1 MSFRLFDIREVRN
14 MKYAVDSKMAEFI
27 DKYTI
32 EDMGVP
38 SIVLME
44 RAALSVAGKVAEV
57 AVNFNHE
64 VKIVAV
70 CGVGNNG
77 ADGIAAAR
85 ILSWQGL
92 NVDIVVVGDETKATK
107 EFLEQ
112 KAIAEK
118 SGMHFGNI
126 SSIKEYVIIIDA
138 LFGVGLSRNVEGVYA
153 EAIDEINAGNSYV
166 VSVDIPS
173 GISASKGSVMGT
185 AVKADSTV
193 TFGYHKIGML
203 LYPGKEYAGEVT
215 VSDIGFNPNAVTKT
229 NPAMYFVQE
238 DIGRIP
244 KRLTYSNKGT
254 YLRALIIAGNED
266 MSGAAYLSGAA
277 AYRCGVGLVEIFTHC
292 NNTEVLKRNL
302 PEAIVTG
309 YNEENAKELLEGKI
323 DKADVIIIGPG
334 LGTNETSKTLLDMVI
349 KTAKVPLIID
359 ADGLNILSADK
370 AVLKSYPST
379 VIITPHIGEMA
390 RLTGMDKQDILKDI
404 MGTAKKFSDEYNVIC
419 VLKDAASVVTE
430 PQTGRVYINNSG
442 CGAMSKAGCGDVLT
456 GVIAAMLAL
465 RLEPFSAAAMGVY
478 IHGLAG
484 EKATMGI
491 NEHSLMASDLIYFLL
506 N

>member
-1 MSFRLFDIREVRN
+1 
-14 MKYAVDSKMAEFI
+14 MKYAVNSKIAKYI
-27 DKYTI
+27 DDYTI
-32 EDMGVP
+32 NKIGVP
-38 SIVLME
+38 SMVLME
-44 RAALSVAGKVAEV
+44 RAALSVATKVAEV

-85 ILSWQGL
+85 ILTWQGL
-92 NVDIVVVGDETKATK
+92 KVDIVVVGDETKATEEFHKQK
-107 EFLEQ
+107 E
-112 KAIAEK
+112 IAVK

-126 SSIKEYVIIIDA
+126 SSVGEYVIIIDA
-138 LFGVGLSRNVEGVYA
+138 LFGVGLSRDVKGSYA
-153 EAIDEINAGNSYV
+153 EAVDMINSGNSYV

-173 GISASKGSVMGT
+173 GISADKGHICGT

-193 TFGYHKIGML
+193 TFGYHKVGML
-203 LYPGKEYAGEVT
+203 LYPGREYAGEVT
-215 VSDIGFNPNAVTKT
+215 VSDIGFSPCAVNEVNA
-229 NPAMYFVQE
+229 PMYFVQE

-244 KRLTYSNKGT
+244 KRLEYSNKGT

-277 AYRCGVGLVEIFTHC
+277 SYRCGVGLVEIFTHE
-292 NNTEVLKRNL
+292 NNTDVLKKNL

-309 YNEENAKELLEGKI
+309 YNPDNAEELLSAKI
-323 DKADVIIIGPG
+323 NKVDVIILGPG
-334 LGTNETSKTLLDMVI
+334 LGTGDTSRRIVKLVMEM
-349 KTAKVPLIID
+349 AKVPLIID
-359 ADGLNILSADK
+359 ADGLNIIAEDK
-370 AVLKSYPST
+370 AVLKSYAHT

-390 RLTGMDKQDILKDI
+390 RLTGLDKQKVITDII
-404 MGTAKKFSDEYNVIC
+404 GVAKSFSEEYNVIC
-419 VLKDAASVVTE
+419 VLKDATTVVAEPGTE
-430 PQTGRVYINNSG
+430 RVYINNSG

-456 GVIAAMLAL
+456 GVIAAMMAL

-484 EKATMGI
+484 EKATVGI

>member
-1 MSFRLFDIREVRN
+1 
-14 MKYAVDSKMAEFI
+14 MKYAVDSEISKFI
-27 DKYTI
+27 DNYTI
-32 EDMGVP
+32 EKLGVP
-38 SIVLME
+38 SMVLME

-85 ILSWQGL
+85 ILTWQGL
-92 NVDIVVVGDETKATK
+92 KVDIVIVGDESKATPEFVKQK
-107 EFLEQ
+107 E
-112 KAIAEK
+112 IAEK
-118 SGMHFGNI
+118 SGMYFGNI
-126 SSIKEYVIIIDA
+126 STIGEYVIVIDA
-138 LFGVGLSRNVEGVYA
+138 IFGVGLTRDVEGEYA
-153 EAIDEINAGNSYV
+153 KAVELINAGNSYV

-173 GISASKGSVMGT
+173 GISASKGNICKV

-193 TFGYHKIGML
+193 TFGYHKVGML

-215 VSDIGFNPNAVTKT
+215 VSDIGFSPMAVNEM

-244 KRLTYSNKGT
+244 KRLEYSNKGT

-277 AYRCGVGLVEIFTHC
+277 AYRCGVGLVEIFTHN

-309 YNEENAKELLEGKI
+309 YDRDNVEVLLNEKLE
-323 DKADVIIIGPG
+323 KADVIILGPG
-334 LGTNETSKTLLDMVI
+334 LGTGDVSKKIVEIVLSCGN
-349 KTAKVPLIID
+349 VPLIID
-359 ADGLNILSADK
+359 ADGLNIIANNK
-370 AVLKSYPST
+370 AVLKTYPST

-390 RLTGMDKQDILKDI
+390 RLTNMDKQEIVSDIIK
-404 MGTAKKFSDEYNVIC
+404 TAKDFSDEYNVIC
-419 VLKDAASVVTE
+419 VLKDAATIVSE
-430 PQTGRVYINNSG
+430 PQTKRVYINNSG

-484 EKATMGI
+484 EKATAGI

>member
-1 MSFRLFDIREVRN
+1 
-14 MKYAVDSKMAEFI
+14 MKYAVDSEISKFI
-27 DKYTI
+27 DNYTI
-32 EDMGVP
+32 EKLGVP
-38 SIVLME
+38 SMVLME

-85 ILSWQGL
+85 ILTWQGL
-92 NVDIVVVGDETKATK
+92 KVDIIIVGDENNATK
-107 EFLEQ
+107 EFIKQ
-112 KAIAEK
+112 KEIALK
-118 SGMHFGNI
+118 SGMYFGNI
-126 SSIKEYVIIIDA
+126 SNIGEYVIIIDA
-138 LFGVGLSRNVEGVYA
+138 IFGVGLKRDIEG
-153 EAIDEINAGNSYV
+153 EFFKAIENINDANSYV

-173 GISASKGSVMGT
+173 GIGADKGNIFNV
-185 AVKADSTV
+185 AVKANSTV
-193 TFGYHKIGML
+193 TFGYHKVGML

-215 VSDIGFNPNAVTKT
+215 VADIGFSPKAVEEIS
-229 NPAMYFVQE
+229 PHMYFVQE

-244 KRLTYSNKGT
+244 KRMEYSNKGT

-277 AYRCGVGLVEIFTHC
+277 AYRCGVGLVEIFTHI

-309 YNEENAKELLEGKI
+309 YDQNTASVLLEEKLK
-323 DKADVIIIGPG
+323 KADVIILGPG
-334 LGTNETSKTLLDMVI
+334 LGKSETSKSIVEQVI
-349 KTAKVPLIID
+349 KYANVPLIID
-359 ADGLNILSADK
+359 ADGLNIIAENK
-370 AVLKSYPST
+370 AMLKSYPST

-390 RLTGMDKQDILKDI
+390 RLTGKNKDEIISDII
-404 MGTAKKFSDEYNVIC
+404 GTAKDFADEHNVIC
-419 VLKDAASVVTE
+419 VLKDATTIVAK
-430 PQTGRVYINNSG
+430 PQTESVYINNSG

-484 EKATMGI
+484 EKAAVGI